1 MTIDLKTKILHDIAY
16 QMKKMLKEWKTSFSC
31 DEKDEEVILEYL
43 NTVEKLI
50 LPKPRTVLVSKE
62 LQKKIENKNFTEKGQ
77 TVSAKKASEIVDD
90 IEYFEDQFKR
100 GRDVNNHLSK
110 QIYNSKCKDI
120 LLNTWNIKHIHLNK
134 AEAKSMES
142 MKNNRADFLLFCIVE
157 DSDVLFL
164 DVRRHPNK
172 RGYSSYSL
180 LQIAFNND
188 WMTHLGFEEVDDYI
202 PYSMEPII
210 KNDEDLYE
218 LYRENCNLPFDFEG
232 HAFINISNGIVGSGD
247 KKKNVRRLLELKRR
261 IGEIPFTEADY
272 LGMISSDVKGI
283 LGTIRFQHNN
293 VKVEYQL
300 SVDLCM
306 TEAKETMT

>member
-16 QMKKMLKEWKTSFSC
+16 QMKKMLKEWKTS
-31 DEKDEEVILEYL
+31 
-43 NTVEKLI
+43 
-50 LPKPRTVLVSKE
+50 
-62 LQKKIENKNFTEKGQ
+62 
-77 TVSAKKASEIVDD
+77 
-90 IEYFEDQFKR
+90 
-100 GRDVNNHLSK
+100 
-110 QIYNSKCKDI
+110 
-120 LLNTWNIKHIHLNK
+120 
-134 AEAKSMES
+134 
-142 MKNNRADFLLFCIVE
+142 
-157 DSDVLFL
+157 
-164 DVRRHPNK
+164 
-172 RGYSSYSL
+172 
-180 LQIAFNND
+180 
-188 WMTHLGFEEVDDYI
+188 
-202 PYSMEPII
+202 
-210 KNDEDLYE
+210 
-218 LYRENCNLPFDFEG
+218 CNLPFDFEG